1 MAGKKN
7 DTLPNS
13 LAADLIADLQQIEDV
28 YINEDVKVIP
38 TGLDLLDSILGGG
51 IPIGKMLLFVGAPG
65 GGKSTLVGMC
75 GAGLHKFDP
84 RSFFIYLDAEQ
95 SMPMSRLV
103 NLGVDPERTILLSQ
117 PLTVEKM
124 MEILK
129 KVIEFKITKKL
140 EDVPFFVAWDS
151 ETATPPAKQLESED
165 PAKTMGY
172 KARLLSYIM
181 PKIINACTKFNIT
194 FLAIGQL
201 KDKIDIN
208 PYAPSGGD
216 LKGLGDKTI
225 TGGNSMKYT
234 PFQILFIK
242 PKEELDPKVFGFH
255 GTVSELKLIKNKL
268 FDPHIKVD
276 LVLNYRKGYSDF
288 WIKQRLIQQNKGIRG
303 TAWQSLINDVDPT
316 TNKPRHSFHKVDIEK
331 IYNEDEEFKKCF
343 EELYSK
349 YKEQIVQMGVDS
361 DVEVSSTDAEE
372 EEETFIDLSLT
383 PSASNSPEKEE

>member
-7 DTLPNS
+7 DTSPNS

-343 EELYSK
+343 EELYGK

>member
-7 DTLPNS
+7 DTSPNS

-95 SMPMSRLV
+95 SMSMSRLV

-208 PYAPSGGD
+208 PYAPSGG
-216 LKGLGDKTI
+216 
-225 TGGNSMKYT
+225 
-234 PFQILFIK
+234 
-242 PKEELDPKVFGFH
+242 H
-255 GTVSELKLIKNKL
+255 
-268 FDPHIKVD
+268 
-276 LVLNYRKGYSDF
+276 
-288 WIKQRLIQQNKGIRG
+288 
-303 TAWQSLINDVDPT
+303 
-316 TNKPRHSFHKVDIEK
+316 
-331 IYNEDEEFKKCF
+331 
-343 EELYSK
+343 
-349 YKEQIVQMGVDS
+349 
-361 DVEVSSTDAEE
+361 
-372 EEETFIDLSLT
+372 LS
-383 PSASNSPEKEE
+383 